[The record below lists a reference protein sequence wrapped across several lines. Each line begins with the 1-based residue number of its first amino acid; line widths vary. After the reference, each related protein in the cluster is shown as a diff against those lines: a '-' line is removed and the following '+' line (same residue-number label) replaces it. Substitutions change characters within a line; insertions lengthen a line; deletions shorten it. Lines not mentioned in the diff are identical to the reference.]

1 MKKSKLA
8 MATKYQIRAWPAEH
22 PDRTTYTSRLQ
33 VRKAWVAGYS
43 AAQRDAKRA
52 RGRK

>member
-1 MKKSKLA
+1 MSA
-8 MATKYQIRAWPAEH
+8 SFE
-22 PDRTTYTSRLQ
+22 SRDM
-33 VRKAWVAGYS
+33 KAWVAGYS